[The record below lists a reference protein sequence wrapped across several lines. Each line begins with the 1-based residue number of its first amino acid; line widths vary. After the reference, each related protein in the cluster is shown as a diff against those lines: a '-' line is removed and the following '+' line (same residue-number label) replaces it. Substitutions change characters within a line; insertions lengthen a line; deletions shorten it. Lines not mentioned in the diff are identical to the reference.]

1 MARARSNHKRLT
13 SAFVAGVTEQGSY
26 GDGGRGSHG
35 LHLIVTA
42 TGSKKWRQRI
52 RFNGRLT
59 NMGLGD
65 AGEVKLADARKMA
78 AANKD
83 IVAEGGDPFK
93 RNRQAFAAVPTF
105 ADCIE
110 PSLAHWRGGWKPTNR
125 ASEEREYRQCLADY
139 CRPLLRMRINDV
151 DQHEIA
157 ACLEPNWS
165 RKHKTMKKTLTKV
178 RLVFKWAVLKE
189 LRPDNPALNVPHL
202 MPKVDVVVQHHDA
215 LPHSMVAGAVAKVNA
230 AHSVLPAAKLAFEF
244 MVLTATRSS
253 EVRGAAWAEIDLEA
267 KVWTIPKERMKAAKP
282 HRVPLST
289 RAIAILEAAKGLHPN
304 LVFPSAKG
312 LEMREYVIGNRLLPK
327 LGIKAKAHGFRSS
340 FRDWGSEL
348 SGASND
354 ALERALAHGPSNGVE
369 AAYHRTDLLEQRRPL
384 MQAWAEYLT
393 R

>member
-1 MARARSNHKRLT
+1 MANPRDNHKRLT
-13 SAFVAGVTEQGSY
+13 AAEVARIDKPGNY
-26 GDGGRGSHG
+26 GDGGRGSNG

-42 TGSKKWRQRI
+42 TGSKKWHQRI
-52 RFNGRLT
+52 RFNGRIT
-59 NMGLGD
+59 NWSLGD
-65 AGEVKLADARKMA
+65 AGKVTLAQARAKA
-78 AANKD
+78 AENKQL
-83 IVAEGGDPFK
+83 VADGLDPRK
-93 RNRQAFAAVPTF
+93 PRRGKERVPTF

-139 CRPLLRMRINDV
+139 CRPILRFRINDI

-157 ACLEPNWS
+157 ACLAPHWS
-165 RKHKTMKKTLTKV
+165 SKHKTMLKTLTRVKQ
-178 RLVFKWAVLKE
+178 VFDWAVLQE
-189 LRPDNPALNVPHL
+189 LLPESPALNVKRL
-202 MPKVDVVVQHHDA
+202 LPKVDVEVQHHEA
-215 LPHSMVAGAVAKVNA
+215 LPHSMVAGAIAKVKA

-289 RAIAILEAAKGLHPN
+289 RAIAILEAAKGMHPN

-340 FRDWGSEL
+340 FRDWGSEKTD
-348 SGASND
+348 ASHD

-369 AAYHRTDLLEQRRPL
+369 AAYHRTDLLDQRAAL
-384 MQAWAEYLT
+384 MQAWADYLAQ
-393 R
+393 